1 MKVTLNA
8 RATGVLHLPPQP
20 STIGLLGQEM
30 LAWHEYVPNADT
42 QVRLTGMV
50 QRAAADVGGAGR
62 EINNDDTAVS

>member
-1 MKVTLNA
+1 
-8 RATGVLHLPPQP
+8 
-20 STIGLLGQEM
+20 M

-62 EINNDDTAVS
+62 EINNDDTAVSKQRFSSGAGEQPPRTS